1 MFPADANEDPYPKLR
16 RPPKDIGRSAPPTIS
31 HAATRLPDDDEIR
44 PAHTGTGTGVGSR
57 TRTRTSSSSHRGSS
71 PARSWIDAAV
81 KGTPY
86 HPGGVDD
93 ESGSDAGHGPSIGN
107 YSLVPNDPS
116 PSPQDL
122 PSLLTWGT
130 LASTPRA
137 LDGSS
142 DPLDSSRPA
151 FKLPD
156 NKRRDEIGRR
166 LGNKASRAINE
177 RAKAYTPQRSSGSSA
192 LSAALRSAADKT
204 QRSNRETPGRGGM
217 LPPSTPRPDTLTPA
231 ARQLLQRSIGVTG
244 KSGLGTA
251 GRNRGAVME
260 KGSGW
265 GGSSSR
271 QGKEVGRMNWTPS
284 PAHR

>member
-1 MFPADANEDPYPKLR
+1 MFPADADEDPYPKLH
-16 RPPKDIGRSAPPTIS
+16 RPPPKNTGRTAAPPTIS
-31 HAATRLPDDDEIR
+31 HAATRLPDDDEMR
-44 PAHTGTGTGVGSR
+44 PA
-57 TRTRTSSSSHRGSS
+57 RTSNRPRTSTGSSHRGSS

-86 HPGGVDD
+86 HSGGGEDD
-93 ESGSDAGHGPSIGN
+93 SDQGPSIGN

-137 LDGSS
+137 LDGINSN
-142 DPLDSSRPA
+142 DPLDSSRPS

-156 NKRRDEIGRR
+156 NKRRDEIGRK

-177 RAKAYTPQRSSGSSA
+177 RAKAYTPQRSSGSGSSA
-192 LSAALRSAADKT
+192 LSAALRSAADKS
-204 QRSNRETPGRGGM
+204 QRSTRGQTPRNGM

-231 ARQLLQRSIGVTG
+231 ARQLLQRSMGVTS

-265 GGSSSR
+265 GGTTSR
-271 QGKEVGRMNWTPS
+271 PGKEVGKMNWTPS

>member
-1 MFPADANEDPYPKLR
+1 M
-16 RPPKDIGRSAPPTIS
+16 
-31 HAATRLPDDDEIR
+31 
-44 PAHTGTGTGVGSR
+44 
-57 TRTRTSSSSHRGSS
+57 
-71 PARSWIDAAV
+71 
-81 KGTPY
+81 
-86 HPGGVDD
+86 
-93 ESGSDAGHGPSIGN
+93 
-107 YSLVPNDPS
+107 VPNDPS

-137 LDGSS
+137 LDPSGST
-142 DPLDSSRPA
+142 DPLDLSRPA

-156 NKRRDEIGRR
+156 NKRRDEIGRK

-177 RAKAYTPQRSSGSSA
+177 RAKAYTPQRSSGTSA

-204 QRSNRETPGRGGM
+204 QRSGRDKTPGRSAM

-231 ARQLLQRSIGVTG
+231 ARQLLQRSMGVTG
-244 KSGLGTA
+244 KSGVGIGTA

-260 KGSGW
+260 RGQGW
-265 GGSSSR
+265 GGGGSR
-271 QGKEVGRMNWTPS
+271 QGKEVGKMNWTPS

>member
-1 MFPADANEDPYPKLR
+1 MFPADANEDPYPKLI
-16 RPPKDIGRSAPPTIS
+16 RPPKDVGRSAPPAIS
-31 HAATRLPDDDEIR
+31 HAATRLPDEDEVR
-44 PAHTGTGTGVGSR
+44 PAHIRTGTR
-57 TRTRTSSSSHRGSS
+57 TTASSSRRGSS

-86 HPGGVDD
+86 RPGGAGQEDD
-93 ESGSDAGHGPSIGN
+93 DTGPSIGN

-116 PSPQDL
+116 PSPQDM

-137 LDGSS
+137 LDGSASS
-142 DPLDSSRPA
+142 DSLDLSRPS

-156 NKRRDEIGRR
+156 NKRRDEIGRK

-177 RAKAYTPQRSSGSSA
+177 RAKAYTPQRSTGSGSSA
-192 LSAALRSAADKT
+192 LSAALRSAADKS
-204 QRSNRETPGRGGM
+204 QRSRGDKTPGKM
-217 LPPSTPRPDTLTPA
+217 MPPSTPRPDTLTPA
-231 ARQLLQRSIGVTG
+231 ARQLLQRSMGVTARSG
-244 KSGLGTA
+244 GLGTA

-260 KGSGW
+260 KSSGW
-265 GGSSSR
+265 GGSGSGSR